1 MVGIQISF
9 TSQIKKNDVKLSFN
23 KVYIKI
29 FTEWHFNRERKV
41 MTSHWYQQTKRN
53 RSTRSALWL
62 NVVPTVTLADQCSV
76 PVSLCFPSILWCVV
90 IILVTVCVTALP
102 GCSRSKQLQKVVAS
116 PTSRHAWGMIVL
128 IHV

>member
-1 MVGIQISF
+1 MVEIQISF
-9 TSQIKKNDVKLSFN
+9 TSQIKKNDIKLTVLTRYTSRFSLN
-23 KVYIKI
+23 GIL
-29 FTEWHFNRERKV
+29 TENEK
-41 MTSHWYQQTKRN
+41 SHWYQQTKRK

-102 GCSRSKQLQKVVAS
+102 GCSRSKQLQKVVTS
-116 PTSRHAWGMIVL
+116 PTSRHAWGVIVL